1 MNTEDKNISNAAGDR
16 RTYLSPRTEIIT
28 MGTSNLVMGSPIE
41 IPIDSPGAT
50 DANGKQW
57 QGDDLDSW
65 DEADGCNDKSWGSV
79 W

>member
-1 MNTEDKNISNAAGDR
+1 MSTEDKNISNAAGDR

-57 QGDDLDSW
+57 QGDFDSW
-65 DEADGCNDKSWGSV
+65 DEVDANPYKKAKSV

>member
-50 DANGKQW
+50 DANSKQW
-57 QGDDLDSW
+57 QGDLDSW
-65 DEADGCNDKSWGSV
+65 DEVDANTYKKARSV

>member
-1 MNTEDKNISNAAGDR
+1 MNTKDKNISNAAGDR
-16 RTYLSPRTEIIT
+16 RTYLSPRTEIIQ
-28 MGTSNLVMGSPIE
+28 MRISNLIMESLE
-41 IPIDSPGAT
+41 IPVDGSDAT

-65 DEADGCNDKSWGSV
+65 DEEDTSNDKNWGSV

>member
-57 QGDDLDSW
+57 QGDFDSW
-65 DEADGCNDKSWGSV
+65 DEVDANPYKKAKSDW
-79 W
+79 

>member
-1 MNTEDKNISNAAGDR
+1 MNTKDKNINSTAGDR

-28 MGTSNLVMGSPIE
+28 MDTNAGMMETRS
-41 IPIDSPGAT
+41 IPRDGYDAHG
-50 DANGKQW
+50 ANGKKW

-65 DEADGCNDKSWGSV
+65 DEEDANYEKNWGSG